1 MNSKAIRFL
10 EEHKAETPS
19 SFVENAI
26 WRKENDEWLQWSRHI
41 ALKIVDYMQENGLSR
56 ADLAKKLDVSPQYVS
71 KILSGKVT
79 LFISPEIISR
89 KTAVFLGINTAED
102 IVFNEKISVDE
113 I

>member
-26 WRKENDEWLQWSRHI
+26 WRKENEEWLQLSRHI

-71 KILSGKVT
+71 KILSGKVNFSFKT
-79 LFISPEIISR
+79 ISELNLKLNIQCMEG
-89 KTAVFLGINTAED
+89 FL
-102 IVFNEKISVDE
+102 V
-113 I
+113 

>member
-1 MNSKAIRFL
+1 LRKYRHLIDYTVPAGKGVAL
-10 EEHKAETPS
+10 ELL
-19 SFVENAI
+19 NAI
-26 WRKENDEWLQWSRHI
+26 Q
-41 ALKIVDYMQENGLSR
+41 LKNMEFQPHL
-56 ADLAKKLDVSPQYVS
+56 LAG

>member
-26 WRKENDEWLQWSRHI
+26 WRKENEEWLQWSRHI

-71 KILSGKVT
+71 KILSGKVRST
-79 LFISPEIISR
+79 WALVGWIR
-89 KTAVFLGINTAED
+89 M
-102 IVFNEKISVDE
+102 
-113 I
+113 